1 MRHQSSWPCGRCV
14 PCASWPFDHFLT
26 FNPCVTGGELC
37 AAIVTRYESDMIR
50 AAQSEVFDLQMQNG
64 ISKSVLFARA
74 LGQKQILSRALE
86 HVQSRDGGQPRIQFL
101 VH

>member
-1 MRHQSSWPCGRCV
+1 MRHQAAGLASAAYLARLGR
-14 PCASWPFDHFLT
+14 FNHFLT
-26 FNPCVTGGELC
+26 VVTGREFAG
-37 AAIVTRYESDMIR
+37 IVTRYESDMIR